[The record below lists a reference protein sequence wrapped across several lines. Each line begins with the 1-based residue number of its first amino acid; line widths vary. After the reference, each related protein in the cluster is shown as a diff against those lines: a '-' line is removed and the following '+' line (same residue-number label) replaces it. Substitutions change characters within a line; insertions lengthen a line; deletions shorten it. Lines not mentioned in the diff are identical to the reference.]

1 MNPRKKPEFKRWM
14 SQAYKRVKESWR
26 KPRGIHSK
34 VRIRKKG
41 KIKMPS
47 VGYGAPKELRFLHPS
62 GLKEIL
68 VSNLKDLEKVDP
80 KTQAIRIAHT
90 VGEKKRKEIIKKA
103 EEMKIKILNP

>member
-103 EEMKIKILNP
+103 EELKIKILNP

>member
-1 MNPRKKPEFKRWM
+1 MNPRKKPKFRRWM

-26 KPRGIHSK
+26 RPRGIHSK

-62 GLKEIL
+62 GLKEVLI
-68 VSNLKDLEKVDP
+68 SNLKDLEKVDP

>member
-47 VGYGAPKELRFLHPS
+47 IGYGAPKELRFLHPS

-103 EEMKIKILNP
+103 EELKIKILNP